1 MRGIIVAAIAAVA
14 LALGPD
20 HSAAE
25 LRVFV
30 TNEKSDDVTVIA
42 AATGDVLKTI
52 AVGKRPRG
60 IQVSPDHKR
69 VYVALSGSPVRA
81 MAIPAS
87 ESSNAR
93 AGGGSCQRA
102 VRERGS
108 IIKARKQKIKGRGR
122 KTKGFPFSPR

>member
-1 MRGIIVAAIAAVA
+1 MARVRRRLVMHGIIVAAIAAVA

-20 HSAAE
+20 PSAAE

-60 IQVSPDHKR
+60 
-69 VYVALSGSPVRA
+69 VAGSPTA
-81 MAIPAS
+81 SGCTSPIPTATHSAS
-87 ESSNAR
+87 S
-93 AGGGSCQRA
+93 
-102 VRERGS
+102 
-108 IIKARKQKIKGRGR
+108 
-122 KTKGFPFSPR
+122 TPPRWP